1 MDMQQMF
8 AGRMS
13 RLGTESAFEVL
24 KKANELEAQGKEVVH
39 LEIGQPDFATP
50 DNIIEAAYRAMKNGC
65 TGYTTTQGI
74 PELRQ
79 AIAEYYA
86 AERNV
91 PASADEVVVVP
102 GGKPIMFFTM
112 LALVEPGDEVLYPDP
127 GFPIY
132 ESCIRFAGGIP
143 VPMPILQENGFKV
156 DVEQMKR
163 QVSEKTKLIIL
174 NSPGNPT
181 GGVLD
186 KADVEAIAQVV
197 RTTNAMVMSDEIYDR
212 LIFTDQKPFSIASIP
227 DMKERTIILNGFS
240 KTYAMTGWRLGYGI
254 MNREM
259 AEKVTLLMVNSNSCA
274 ANFTQVAAVEAIRGP
289 QDSVEKMRLAYQERL
304 EYLTGALNTIE
315 GMECL
320 MPGGSFYAFPS
331 IEKLG
336 VDDKEF
342 ADRLL
347 TESGVAALA
356 GSSFGIYGKG
366 HIRLS
371 AANSMENL
379 QRAVELLRA
388 FVEKIRAEQK

>member
-1 MDMQQMF
+1 
-8 AGRMS
+8 
-13 RLGTESAFEVL
+13 
-24 KKANELEAQGKEVVH
+24 
-39 LEIGQPDFATP
+39 
-50 DNIIEAAYRAMKNGC
+50 
-65 TGYTTTQGI
+65 
-74 PELRQ
+74 
-79 AIAEYYA
+79 
-86 AERNV
+86 
-91 PASADEVVVVP
+91 
-102 GGKPIMFFTM
+102 
-112 LALVEPGDEVLYPDP
+112 
-127 GFPIY
+127 
-132 ESCIRFAGGIP
+132 
-143 VPMPILQENGFKV
+143 
-156 DVEQMKR
+156 
-163 QVSEKTKLIIL
+163 
-174 NSPGNPT
+174 
-181 GGVLD
+181 
-186 KADVEAIAQVV
+186 
-197 RTTNAMVMSDEIYDR
+197 
-212 LIFTDQKPFSIASIP
+212 
-227 DMKERTIILNGFS
+227 
-240 KTYAMTGWRLGYGI
+240 

-347 TESGVAALA
+347 TEGGVAALA
-356 GSSFGIYGKG
+356 GSAFGIYGKG

-379 QRAVELLRA
+379 QRAVEFLRA

>member
-186 KADVEAIAQVV
+186 KAVVVAIALVV

-240 KTYAMTGWRLGYGI
+240 KTYAMTGWRLGYGV

-289 QDSVEKMRLAYQERL
+289 QDAKNAMVAEFRKRRDLALDLISEIPQL
-304 EYLTGALNTIE
+304 ECNVPKGAFYVFPKYSMDMSSAKLAEVLLKE
-315 GMECL
+315 GHVAVTPGIAFG
-320 MPGGSFYAFPS
+320 PGGEGFFRVSYATSEGQIREGF
-331 IEKLG
+331 
-336 VDDKEF
+336 
-342 ADRLL
+342 DRIKK
-347 TESGVAALA
+347 TLA
-356 GSSFGIYGKG
+356 
-366 HIRLS
+366 
-371 AANSMENL
+371 NL
-379 QRAVELLRA
+379 
-388 FVEKIRAEQK
+388 